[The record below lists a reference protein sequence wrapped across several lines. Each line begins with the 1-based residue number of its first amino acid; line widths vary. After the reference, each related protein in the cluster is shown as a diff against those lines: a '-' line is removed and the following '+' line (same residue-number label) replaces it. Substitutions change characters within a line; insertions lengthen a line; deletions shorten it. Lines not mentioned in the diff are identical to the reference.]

1 MNKTIYTFILLLVT
15 ILMLLMV
22 LSIVNHYRDEIKSLN
37 VRIKK
42 LEVIISKEN

>member
-15 ILMLLMV
+15 ILMLIMV
-22 LSIVNHYRDEIKSLN
+22 LSIVNHYRDEIRSLN

-42 LEVIISKEN
+42 LEVIISKDN

>member
-22 LSIVNHYRDEIKSLN
+22 LSIVNHYRDEMRSLEL
-37 VRIKK
+37 RIKK
-42 LEVIISKEN
+42 LEVIIKKDE

>member
-1 MNKTIYTFILLLVT
+1 MNNTIYTFILLLVT

-22 LSIVNHYRDEIKSLN
+22 LSIVNHYRDEIRSLN

>member
-1 MNKTIYTFILLLVT
+1 MNKTINTLILLLVT

-22 LSIVNHYRDEIKSLN
+22 LSIVNHYRDEMRSLE

-42 LEVIISKEN
+42 LEVIINKDK

>member
-22 LSIVNHYRDEIKSLN
+22 LSIVNHYRDEVKSLN

-42 LEVIISKEN
+42 LEVIISKDN

>member
-22 LSIVNHYRDEIKSLN
+22 LSIVNHYRDEIRSLN

>member
-1 MNKTIYTFILLLVT
+1 MNKTINTLILLLVT

-22 LSIVNHYRDEIKSLN
+22 LSIVNHYRDEVRSLD

-42 LEVIISKEN
+42 LEIIINKGN